1 MIRENYG
8 QIRKKSKPVPG
19 EFYVGKQER
28 REGKKSGK
36 YMEQVR
42 KSEQE
47 KQEDADDTEEP
58 DIKWRIL
65 QVLLGILLPAVP
77 GGCISCRWN
86 GTGDPFENG
95 AS

>member
-8 QIRKKSKPVPG
+8 QIRKKSNQIRENFMWESRNAEK
-19 EFYVGKQER
+19 ER
-28 REGKKSGK
+28 NRENIWNR
-36 YMEQVR
+36 VR

-77 GGCISCRWN
+77 AAVFLAGGMELVIRL
-86 GTGDPFENG
+86 NG